1 MKKIV
6 FVTNME
12 PHKVGMLEAV
22 NSADIAEIT
31 NLFEVIQVND
41 SELWTDRWQKL
52 INDSAFVL
60 FTWMGTGLSCDFL
73 KKASAYMQQ
82 QKITHLFNIMDP
94 GDDLL
99 EYGIEADCKE
109 SIQQYFAC
117 GGLQNYKNLC
127 LWLSACFCGFEVKYE
142 QPQQLPWNG
151 IYHPE
156 SKNIFTSLS
165 EYQKQ
170 HYSAD
175 KPTVG
180 FIFSRE
186 DWLWNK
192 LAYEEAIIRAVEQ
205 HDCNIIAVF
214 TTTMGNAQTGA
225 VKLSDSLQQY
235 FYEADKP
242 VIDVLINPFV
252 FSLTVTGF
260 LKLQDIQSLGVPVLQ
275 VYNVYMD
282 FKWWEKNMVGLT
294 ANEVSYAVA
303 MPEFDGII
311 HSVPVSTNEER
322 DDGTH
327 YRKPLLDRID
337 TLARKA
343 KKWALLRHK
352 DNKDKKSQ

>member
-73 KKASAYMQQ
+73 KKASVYMQQ
-82 QKITHLFNIMDP
+82 QKVTHLFNIMDS

-192 LAYEEAIIRAVEQ
+192 LAYEDR
-205 HDCNIIAVF
+205 
-214 TTTMGNAQTGA
+214 
-225 VKLSDSLQQY
+225 K
-235 FYEADKP
+235 
-242 VIDVLINPFV
+242 
-252 FSLTVTGF
+252 
-260 LKLQDIQSLGVPVLQ
+260 
-275 VYNVYMD
+275 
-282 FKWWEKNMVGLT
+282 
-294 ANEVSYAVA
+294 
-303 MPEFDGII
+303 
-311 HSVPVSTNEER
+311 SVV
-322 DDGTH
+322 
-327 YRKPLLDRID
+327 
-337 TLARKA
+337 
-343 KKWALLRHK
+343 
-352 DNKDKKSQ
+352 